1 MHQSYPTSD
10 QQPPAPASSH
20 PGPPRTVHLAVL
32 LMYVGAA
39 LSAINL
45 LVTLVIFGTIER
57 AFQHSSAAVTASDA
71 HTFAVAAI
79 VLAGVETGLWLLMA
93 HANNLGRPWARIVAT
108 VLFGL
113 NTLLL
118 LYGFA
123 RASISVS
130 QLFAV
135 VVWLVGLGSIVLL
148 WRRESTEFFAAA
160 AQQGEPA
167 GQISQP

>member
-1 MHQSYPTSD
+1 M
-10 QQPPAPASSH
+10 
-20 PGPPRTVHLAVL
+20 RIAVI

-45 LVTLVIFGTIER
+45 LVTLVIFDTIVR
-57 AFQHSSAAVTASDA
+57 AFQDASAAVTAGDA

-79 VLAGVETGLWLLMA
+79 VLAVVETGLWLLMA
-93 HANNLGRPWARIVAT
+93 YANNLGRAWARIVAS

-135 VVWLVGLGSIVLL
+135 VVWLVGLSAIVLL
-148 WRRESTEFFAAA
+148 WRRESAEFFTAAS
-160 AQQGEPA
+160 EPE
-167 GQISQP
+167 